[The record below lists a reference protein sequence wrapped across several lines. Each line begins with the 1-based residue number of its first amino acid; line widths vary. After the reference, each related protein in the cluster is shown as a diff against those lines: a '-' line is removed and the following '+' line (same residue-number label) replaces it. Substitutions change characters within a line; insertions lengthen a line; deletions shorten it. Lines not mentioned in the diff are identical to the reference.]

1 MNRPLTNGN
10 DLLILAFI
18 IQLTALVF
26 VPIIKNERRSIIVFT
41 IILLCGLVLGLIS
54 TLFSMLFTS
63 VILPDYIIRT
73 VIGNW
78 IRLDGLSLYFLFI
91 IQLIAIPTALYNYS
105 YLQHYLN
112 NKMPIKSFVIFYL
125 IVMVSTQI
133 VVIANHAILFLISW
147 EVMSISAYLA
157 MLFEKEKKE
166 VQQGSFYFLVATHTS
181 VFILYIFFFLL
192 HHESNSWFFSDYH
205 ISFTGNLAA
214 VLFILSFIGFGIKA
228 GFMPFH
234 FWLPQAHPIAPT
246 VLSAFLS
253 GVIIKTGIYGILRTF
268 LFLKPVPGWCG
279 WIVLIVGM
287 VSAIFGVWYALA
299 QHDIKK
305 LLAYHSVE
313 NIGII
318 GIGIGIGFIGSAA
331 NMPVIEILGFGGA
344 LLHTLNHAIFKS
356 LLFIGSG
363 VIYQNLGT
371 RNIELMGGLVHKAKY
386 LTILFL
392 IGSVAICGLPP
403 FNGFIS
409 EFIIY
414 NSFFQTAKELKNY
427 YPLSMLL
434 FVVGLAFVGGL
445 AVACFAKINS
455 IMFLGSE
462 RKPVAN
468 YHTSQFHTT
477 VFDFIPLI
485 IFASLCV
492 IIGFYPQPFIG
503 IVNKVLTDGF
513 VPNNSTSALINM
525 NWSYL
530 TLIFIFILFGVII
543 LYYAVRKIQRKY
555 GRRTSAAWGCGYEGL
570 TPRMQYTASSFADEL
585 NSIVKVLL
593 IYKKKVKI
601 SKDVFPKP
609 VSFESHSLDLIDD
622 KIVIPG
628 FNFLKSMIMK
638 IEFLSQT
645 DIRYYILFILIIITI
660 YSFIA
665 FIWV

>member
-1 MNRPLTNGN
+1 MNRALTNGN
-10 DLLILAFI
+10 DLMILAFI
-18 IQLTALVF
+18 IQLIALVF
-26 VPIIKNERRSIIVFT
+26 IPIIKNGRNSLIVSNTIIVS
-41 IILLCGLVLGLIS
+41 GLVLGLIS
-54 TLFSMLFTS
+54 TLFSLLFTS
-63 VILPDYIIRT
+63 ASIPDYIIRG
-73 VIGNW
+73 VFGNS
-78 IRLDGLSLYFLFI
+78 IRFDGLSLYFLFI
-91 IQLIAIPTALYNYS
+91 IQLIAIPTTLYNIS
-105 YLQHYLN
+105 YLQHYTD
-112 NKMPIKSFVIFYL
+112 NKVPIKSFLIFYT
-125 IVMVSTQI
+125 IMIVSTQI
-133 VVIANHAILFLISW
+133 VVIANHAILFLVSW
-147 EVMSISAYLA
+147 EIMSMTSYLA
-157 MLFEKEKKE
+157 MLLEKEKTE
-166 VQQGSFYFLVATHTS
+166 VQVGSFYYLIACHAL
-181 VFILYIFFFLL
+181 VFILYIFFLLL
-192 HHESNSWFFSDYH
+192 HHETNSWYFNDYH
-205 ISFTGNLAA
+205 ISFNSSIAA

-234 FWLPQAHPIAPT
+234 FWLPKAHPIAPT

-253 GVIIKTGIYGILRTF
+253 GVIIKMGIYGILRTF
-268 LFLKPVPGWCG
+268 LFLKPIPAWCG
-279 WIVLIVGM
+279 WMVLVIGIT
-287 VSAIFGVWYALA
+287 SAIFGVWYALA

-305 LLAYHSVE
+305 LLAYHSIE

-318 GIGIGIGFIGSAA
+318 GIGIGIGFIGSAN
-331 NMPVIEILGFGGA
+331 NMPLIEVLGFGGA

-371 RNIELMGGLVHKAKY
+371 RDIELMGGLVHKAKY
-386 LTILFL
+386 LSILFL

-414 NSFFQTAKELKNY
+414 NSFFHTAKELKSY

-462 RKPVAN
+462 RRPAKN
-468 YHTSQFHTT
+468 FRMS
-477 VFDFIPLI
+477 VFDYIPLV
-485 IFASLCV
+485 IFAFLCI

-503 IVNKVLTDGF
+503 IVNKVLNDGF
-513 VPNNSTSALINM
+513 VPVNSTAALINM
-525 NWSYL
+525 DWSYL
-530 TLIFIFILFGVII
+530 TLIFTSILLGIII
-543 LYYAVRKIQRKY
+543 LYYAVRRIQKKY

-585 NSIVKVLL
+585 NSILKVIL
-593 IYKKKVKI
+593 IYKKKVKTTKGAI
-601 SKDVFPKP
+601 QKP

-628 FNFLKSMIMK
+628 FNLLKSIIMR

>member
-1 MNRPLTNGN
+1 MNRSLTNGN
-10 DLLILAFI
+10 DILILAFI
-18 IQLTALVF
+18 IQLIALIF
-26 VPIIKNERRSIIVFT
+26 PAIIKDERRSFIVFNIT
-41 IILLCGLVLGLIS
+41 LVCGLILGFIS
-54 TLFSMLFTS
+54 TLFSLVFTS
-63 VILPDYIIRT
+63 VSLPDFLITGIF
-73 VIGNW
+73 GNW

-91 IQLIAIPTALYNYS
+91 IQLVAIPTTLYNFS
-105 YLQHYLN
+105 YLQHYID
-112 NKMPIKSFVIFYL
+112 KKVTVKSFTTFYL
-125 IVMVSTQI
+125 LMVVSTQF
-133 VVIANHAILFLISW
+133 VVIANHAILFLVSW
-147 EVMSISAYLA
+147 EVMSMSSYLA
-157 MLFEKEKKE
+157 MLLEKEKKE
-166 VQQGSFYFLVATHTS
+166 VQSGSFYYLVACHTL

-192 HHESNSWFFSDYH
+192 HHETNSWFFNDYH
-205 ISFTGNLAA
+205 ISFNGNLAT

-234 FWLPQAHPIAPT
+234 FWLPKAHPVAPT

-279 WIVLIVGM
+279 WIVLVVGI

-318 GIGIGIGFIGSAA
+318 GIGIGIGFIGSAN
-331 NMPVIEILGFGGA
+331 NMPVIEVLGFGGA

-414 NSFFQTAKELKNY
+414 NGFFQTAKELKNY

-462 RKPVAN
+462 RKPVE
-468 YHTSQFHTT
+468 QFNRS
-477 VFDFIPLI
+477 VFDYIPLVI
-485 IFASLCV
+485 LAFLCV
-492 IIGFYPQPFIG
+492 IIGFYPKPFIG
-503 IVNKVLTDGF
+503 IVNKVLNDGF
-513 VPNNSTSALINM
+513 VPINSTAALINM
-525 NWSYL
+525 NWLYL
-530 TLIFIFILFGVII
+530 TLIFVSILIGVII
-543 LYYAVRKIQRKY
+543 LYYTKLRIQRRY

-585 NSIVKVLL
+585 NNIARTVL
-593 IYKKKVKI
+593 IYKKKIKKSI
-601 SKDVFPKP
+601 DPFPKP
-609 VSFESHSLDLIDD
+609 ASFESHSLDLIDD

-628 FNFLKSMIMK
+628 FNYLKSIIMK